1 MKKIFIITLAVII
14 FGALTA
20 GPVKAATLGQN
31 LPGKILLQVE
41 KNGEAWYVYPVSK
54 QRYYLGRP
62 EDAFAIMRSLG
73 LGISNK
79 DLNQIALPGEAN
91 INLALAKRLA
101 GRIVLQVE
109 GKGEAYYIDPQD
121 FHRYYLGRPK
131 DAFSVMRAK
140 GLGITNADL
149 KKITVAK
156 DSLLPIPQVDLYV
169 MSYCPYGLQ
178 TEKGI
183 LPVVK
188 LLGDKINFKI
198 KFVNYSMHGKQE
210 IDEQLN
216 QYCIQAEQAD
226 KFLNYLAC
234 FAESG
239 AGADCLVKNNIDQN
253 KLAACVTRTDS
264 QFAIT
269 RNYNDQSTWYNGAFP
284 PFNIYQD
291 SDKLGVTGSPTLVID
306 GKVVST
312 NRDPASLLATICQS
326 FVAAPAEC
334 NAVLSSAMPSPGFG
348 LSASGG
354 GSGNC
359 LNPL

>member
-1 MKKIFIITLAVII
+1 
-14 FGALTA
+14 
-20 GPVKAATLGQN
+20 
-31 LPGKILLQVE
+31 
-41 KNGEAWYVYPVSK
+41 
-54 QRYYLGRP
+54 
-62 EDAFAIMRSLG
+62 
-73 LGISNK
+73 
-79 DLNQIALPGEAN
+79 
-91 INLALAKRLA
+91 
-101 GRIVLQVE
+101 
-109 GKGEAYYIDPQD
+109 
-121 FHRYYLGRPK
+121 
-131 DAFSVMRAK
+131 
-140 GLGITNADL
+140 
-149 KKITVAK
+149 
-156 DSLLPIPQVDLYV
+156 
-169 MSYCPYGLQ
+169 
-178 TEKGI
+178 
-183 LPVVK
+183 
-188 LLGDKINFKI
+188 FKI

-216 QYCIQAEQAD
+216 QYCIQAEQVD

-234 FAESG
+234 FAEAG

-253 KLAACVTRTDS
+253 KLAACVARTDN

-269 RNYNDQSTWYNGAFP
+269 RNYNDQSTWFNGAFP

-334 NAVLSSAMPSPGFG
+334 DKVLSSVNPSPGFG
-348 LSASGG
+348 LSTTGG